1 MADIDDP
8 IVREYVNSNDINM
21 AIASD
26 IAYKH
31 AENLASSSTKQ
42 EANAKTDSMIE
53 ERLNFHDLVP
63 THSNEHVTTI
73 RNVMNDEYIM
83 AVRGT
88 NPKNIHDLASDAQ
101 ILFNQNVNRVDSVE
115 KIYKSFRQ
123 EQPTAKLT
131 LTGHSLGAYVAHTIA
146 NKYNEPFVGFD
157 LPSSP
162 LGIIS
167 DTIRGYHHETTPNPF
182 SLTQRGKRAAF
193 MDMKAEMATGRAGR
207 EERDAEEEERYL
219 IQTGVK
225 QAAQRQGF
233 MTKKVAEDAMEY
245 AVNESRLSAGN
256 KLHRNPEHHVYL
268 TEGLDLV
275 SVLTKYTN
283 VNDNVKILPQQQS
296 TSSLLGS
303 HSIKNYI
310 YNNKPH
316 STLVR
321 TASKKNT
328 YYSMPHM
335 ATSRQTA
342 KSVPVD
348 VNKFYKPQK
357 TRRLRTGYEN
367 ECLTNPYLNKCKQLN
382 ERKFY

>member
-8 IVREYVNSNDINM
+8 IVRTYMTSGDMNM
-21 AIASD
+21 AIASN

-31 AENLASSSTKQ
+31 AENLASNTLQ
-42 EANAKTDSMIE
+42 IANGKTNVAIE
-53 ERLNFHDLVP
+53 KELPNHKLIP
-63 THSNEHVTTI
+63 AYTNEHVTTI
-73 RNVMNDEYIM
+73 RNMPKNEYIM

-88 NPKNIHDLASDAQ
+88 NTKNIHDLASDTQ
-101 ILFNQNVNRVDSVE
+101 IFFNQDVNRVNSVE
-115 KIYKSFRQ
+115 KIYESFKR
-123 EQPTAKLT
+123 EQPTAKVT

-146 NKYNEPFVGFD
+146 NKYNEPFIGFD

-167 DTIRGYHHETTPNPF
+167 DTLRGYHHATTPNPF
-182 SLTQRGKRAAF
+182 SLTQGGKRAAY

-245 AVNESRLSAGN
+245 AVNESRLSAGY
-256 KLHRNPEHHVYL
+256 KIRSNPEHRVYL

-283 VNDNVKILPQQQS
+283 VNDNVKILPQQES

-335 ATSRQTA
+335 TTLQRTA

-348 VNKFYKPQK
+348 VDKFFKEKKP
-357 TRRLRTGYEN
+357 RRLRTGYEN
-367 ECLTNPYLNKCKQLN
+367 ECLTNPELKKCKQLN
-382 ERKFY
+382 ESKFY

>member
-31 AENLASSSTKQ
+31 AENLATNTTAI
-42 EANAKTDSMIE
+42 ANAKTDSMIE

-73 RNVMNDEYIM
+73 KNVMNDEYIM

-88 NPKNIHDLASDAQ
+88 QKTNISDLASDAQ

-157 LPSSP
+157 LPASP
-162 LGIIS
+162 FGVIS
-167 DTIRGYHHETTPNPF
+167 DNVTSYN
-182 SLTQRGKRAAF
+182 
-193 MDMKAEMATGRAGR
+193 
-207 EERDAEEEERYL
+207 
-219 IQTGVK
+219 VK
-225 QAAQRQGF
+225 
-233 MTKKVAEDAMEY
+233 
-245 AVNESRLSAGN
+245 
-256 KLHRNPEHHVYL
+256 PEHRVYL
-268 TEGLDLV
+268 TNRFDAV
-275 SVLTKYTN
+275 SSLNKATNLTDKVIT
-283 VNDNVKILPQQQS
+283 LPQTQP
-296 TSSLLGS
+296 TINLFGS
-303 HSIKNYI
+303 HDIKNYLYDKI
-310 YNNKPH
+310 PH
-316 STLVR
+316 SKLVK
-321 TASKKNT
+321 TMTNKNT

-335 ATSRQTA
+335 ATSRRTA
-342 KSVPVD
+342 KSVPDD
-348 VNKFYKPQK
+348 VNNFYKPQK
-357 TRRLRTGYEN
+357 IRRLRTDYEN
-367 ECLTNPYLNKCKQLN
+367 ECLTNPELKKCKQLN
-382 ERKFY
+382 EKKFY

>member
-88 NPKNIHDLASDAQ
+88 QKTNISDLASDAQ
-101 ILFNQNVNRVDSVE
+101 ILFNQKVNRVDTVE
-115 KIYKSFRQ
+115 KVYQSFRK

-131 LTGHSLGAYVAHTIA
+131 LTGHSLGAYVAHNIA

-162 LGIIS
+162 FGVIS
-167 DTIRGYHHETTPNPF
+167 DNVESYN
-182 SLTQRGKRAAF
+182 
-193 MDMKAEMATGRAGR
+193 
-207 EERDAEEEERYL
+207 
-219 IQTGVK
+219 VK
-225 QAAQRQGF
+225 
-233 MTKKVAEDAMEY
+233 
-245 AVNESRLSAGN
+245 
-256 KLHRNPEHHVYL
+256 PEHRVYL
-268 TEGLDLV
+268 TNRFDAV
-275 SVLTKYTN
+275 SSLNKATNLTDKVVT
-283 VNDNVKILPQQQS
+283 LPQTQP
-296 TSSLLGS
+296 TSNLLGS
-303 HSIKNYI
+303 HDIKNYI
-310 YNNKPH
+310 YDKNPH
-316 STLVR
+316 SKLVKT
-321 TASKKNT
+321 TAKKNT

-335 ATSRQTA
+335 ATSRQTT

-348 VNKFYKPQK
+348 VNKFYKQEK
-357 TRRLRTGYEN
+357 VRRLRTGYQN
-367 ECLTNPYLNKCKQLN
+367 ECLNNPKLKKCKQLI
-382 ERKFY
+382 EGKFY